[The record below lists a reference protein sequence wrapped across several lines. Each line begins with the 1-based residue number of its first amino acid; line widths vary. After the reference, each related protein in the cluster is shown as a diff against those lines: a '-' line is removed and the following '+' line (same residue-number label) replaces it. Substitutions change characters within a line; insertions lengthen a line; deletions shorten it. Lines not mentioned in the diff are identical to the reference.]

1 MFSLRHTP
9 TKLIAGAA
17 TLAVFAGSATVV
29 QAASAPTLSAPKV
42 YNAGQKTPVEV
53 AGNDLAAGD
62 TIRKGTKL
70 LRWKVTL
77 NGRNNQTISL
87 PATKGYKHVGL
98 ADQQR
103 PPDQLRRRE
112 GLHLLQVHD
121 QGSRLHAQG
130 RRRGRRQRPHLRA
143 GQEVRARQVA
153 PALCG
158 PSLPDWR
165 RWPTSTPTTTASAP
179 TATGAG

>member
-1 MFSLRHTP
+1 MWRGRILYRMFSLRHTP

-42 YNAGQKTPVEV
+42 YKAGQRTPVEV

-98 ADQQR
+98 AVNNGRQISFA
-103 PPDQLRRRE
+103 
-112 GLHLLQVHD
+112 VAK
-121 QGSRLHAQG
+121 GSTYYKSTIK
-130 RRRGRRQRPHLRA
+130 
-143 GQEVRARQVA
+143 VRVYTLKGADVDGA
-153 PALCG
+153 SGHIYALVKK
-158 PSLPDWR
+158 
-165 RWPTSTPTTTASAP
+165 SALVK
-179 TATGAG
+179 